1 MATREILT
9 HPLENGLAALADA
22 RLRIDPLG
30 KHERQRII
38 AGLFPE
44 GKRRKP
50 FLHRFYS
57 LMTLSV
63 LIAVFGVLADSTAVV
78 IGAMLVAP
86 LMAPV
91 LGIAAAAVMDWT
103 RRAAWATWV
112 TLTGT
117 VLAIALAAAVS
128 WLLPGDPQPLPNEL
142 LARTSPRLVDLG
154 VALAAGSAGAYS
166 QVRRQA
172 GDAIVGVAVAVA
184 LIPPLAVIGIT
195 LQIGEWQMAFGA
207 FLLFLANVIGMIT
220 AGERSTFIVF
230 GLVPNGR
237 LFETRQPIARR
248 LRMTVMTM
256 VLVVAPLQIID
267 EWRPTP
273 GNEFGSGQ
281 AMVAEAVG
289 GWRADARIISMAIED
304 LVEKSEPPTVH
315 LTIASSAN
323 RDEPLGVD
331 LFAERIS
338 DAFGSSVN
346 VVVTSVESN
355 VESATS
361 ILDESETT
369 DNLSPIEAERRV
381 MHRIPLA
388 TLPWQKTEPRLE
400 LHSATINVV
409 LPNRLGDLPWMLR
422 SRRPWPSS
430 TRAIRSASST
440 TLGAPG
446 PAHQTFSHLNVPY
459 LVTSTSAAPATTGLL
474 FVEPRFHR

>member
-1 MATREILT
+1 MATRELLT

-30 KHERQRII
+30 KHERQRIV

-44 GKRRKP
+44 GKRRQP
-50 FLHRFYS
+50 FLNRFYS

-78 IGAMLVAP
+78 IGAMIVAP

-117 VLAIALAAAVS
+117 VLAIAIAAAVS

-184 LIPPLAVIGIT
+184 LIPPLAVVGIT
-195 LQIGEWQMAFGA
+195 LQLGEWQMALGS
-207 FLLFLANVIGMIT
+207 FLLFLANVIGIIT
-220 AGERSTFIVF
+220 AGALTFIVF

-273 GNEFGSGQ
+273 EMSSVPGQ
-281 AMVAEAVG
+281 AMVADAVT

-315 LTIASSAN
+315 LTIASSATG
-323 RDEPLGVD
+323 DEPLGVD
-331 LFAERIS
+331 LLAERIS

-361 ILDESETT
+361 ILEGSETT
-369 DNLSPIEAERRV
+369 DNLSPIEAKGE
-381 MHRIPLA
+381 
-388 TLPWQKTEPRLE
+388 
-400 LHSATINVV
+400 
-409 LPNRLGDLPWMLR
+409 
-422 SRRPWPSS
+422 
-430 TRAIRSASST
+430 
-440 TLGAPG
+440 
-446 PAHQTFSHLNVPY
+446 
-459 LVTSTSAAPATTGLL
+459 
-474 FVEPRFHR
+474 